1 MNNISVSSIESLN
14 AAIQN
19 HNPFSKAGIVKEQ
32 DIWGKGFP
40 DIPTLNAHASDA
52 IFQAVEKVQ
61 TSQSSQEKVTS
72 LVLTAQQG
80 VGKSHIL
87 SRTRHRLESNGGAL
101 FVYASVNNYT
111 DLNLIKYQ
119 FQQTLANSLSHTG
132 SQSVMQW
139 QEIAAA
145 MANEGFKGINSASQN
160 LSAQELIDRFDRVCA
175 SWITKNKNFMNTL
188 TKQVLKAK
196 SKADPYIVRAVLWTL
211 SESETPFAIKWL
223 SGEELDKSKAEE
235 LGLPSNSGK
244 TNQDREAESLNNVQ
258 QILNLVSYYSPVIIC
273 FDEIDVN
280 TSCRDDGL
288 TTPQVIAD
296 LVKRLYD
303 TLEHSDLGQGLV
315 IITVMMPYTWTDTV
329 NVMSGGIP
337 DRLSTY
343 TQRKPIDLKYLNG
356 DSLVDLVQLWLQDF
370 YQVRNLNPHHPIY
383 PFEESQLREYG
394 RGKPTVREA
403 LTWCA
408 ENFKV
413 FMPPVPELPEDPV
426 ERFEF
431 ALNKELEADIREDME
446 DNSTIAQAIYFGFE
460 TLKGQTINKV
470 TVDDITA
477 EIKPKAKNAGWI
489 GFKIIGKENGK
500 TIKIGVAVI
509 ESSQSELVA
518 ALKRLIDYQTFDLT
532 RGCLVRSQ
540 AKIENINKA
549 SKAYQ
554 LLEQLVAVEKGGEV
568 VYLIEE
574 QIKPL
579 LAVRAVCKKCR
590 DYNLTEDQIFDFISQ
605 KQLTFENLLLR
616 EILSDPSG
624 EMPAVDDED
633 ENLLLEDIFNPPSS
647 DDTDDGDLSDL
658 FS

>member
-1 MNNISVSSIESLN
+1 MNNIPVSPIETLN

-145 MANEGFKGINSASQN
+145 MANEGFKAINSASQN
-160 LSAQELIDRFDRVCA
+160 LSPQELIDRFDRVCA
-175 SWITKNKNFMNTL
+175 SWATKNKNFMNTL
-188 TKQVLKAK
+188 TKQVLKTK

-235 LGLPSNSGK
+235 LGLPANSGK

-337 DRLSTY
+337 DRVSTY

-356 DSLVDLVQLWLQDF
+356 DSLVDLVGLWLQDF
-370 YQVRNLNPHHPIY
+370 YQVRNLNPPHPVY
-383 PFEESQLREYG
+383 PFEETQLREHG

-403 LTWCA
+403 LNWCA
-408 ENFKV
+408 ENFQV
-413 FMPPVPELPEDPV
+413 FMPPMPELPEDPI

-431 ALNKELEADIREDME
+431 ALTKELEADIREEME

-460 TLKGQTINKV
+460 TLKGQTIDKV

-489 GFKIIGKENGK
+489 GFKIIGTENGK
-500 TIKIGVAVI
+500 AIKIGVAI
-509 ESSQSELVA
+509 IQTSQSELVA

-540 AKIENINKA
+540 SKIENIKKT
-549 SKAYQ
+549 SKAYK
-554 LLEQLVAVEKGGEV
+554 LLEELVSVEKGGEI
-568 VYLIEE
+568 VYLVEE

-579 LAVRAVCKKCR
+579 MALRAVCKKCR
-590 DYNLTEDQIFDFISQ
+590 DYNLTEDQVFEFISQ
-605 KQLTFENLLLR
+605 KHLTFENPLLR

-624 EMPAVDDED
+624 EMPVVDDED
-633 ENLLLEDIFNPPSS
+633 ESLLLEDIFNPPSS

>member
-1 MNNISVSSIESLN
+1 MNNISNSPIEALN

-145 MANEGFKGINSASQN
+145 MANEGFKAINSASQN

-175 SWITKNKNFMNTL
+175 SWATKNKNFMNTL

-196 SKADPYIVRAVLWTL
+196 SKVDPYIVRAILWTL
-211 SESETPFAIKWL
+211 SESETPFALKWL
-223 SGEELDKSKAEE
+223 SGEELDQSKAEE

-244 TNQDREAESLNNVQ
+244 TNQDREAESLNNLQ

-303 TLEHSDLGQGLV
+303 TLEHSELGQGLV

-356 DSLVDLVQLWLQDF
+356 DSLVDLVKLWLQDF
-370 YQVRNLNPHHPIY
+370 YQIRNLNPPHPVY
-383 PFEESQLREYG
+383 PFEESQLREHG

-403 LTWCA
+403 LNWCA
-408 ENFKV
+408 ENFQV
-413 FMPPVPELPEDPV
+413 SMPPMPELPENPI

-431 ALNKELEADIREDME
+431 ALTKELEADIREEME

-460 TLKGQTINKV
+460 TLKGQTIDKV

-489 GFKIIGKENGK
+489 GFKIIGTENGK
-500 TIKIGVAVI
+500 AIKIGVAI
-509 ESSQSELVA
+509 IQTSQSELVA
-518 ALKRLIDYQTFDLT
+518 ALKRLIDYHTFDFT

-540 AKIENINKA
+540 SKIENIKKT
-549 SKAYQ
+549 SKAYK
-554 LLEQLVAVEKGGEV
+554 LLEELVSVEKGGEI
-568 VYLIEE
+568 VYLVEE

-579 LAVRAVCKKCR
+579 MAVRAVCKKCR
-590 DYNLTEDQIFDFISQ
+590 DYNLTEDQVFEFISQ
-605 KQLTFENLLLR
+605 KHLTFENPLLR

-624 EMPAVDDED
+624 EMPVVDDED
-633 ENLLLEDIFNPPSS
+633 ESLLLEDIFNPPSS

>member
-1 MNNISVSSIESLN
+1 MNNIPVSPIEALN

-40 DIPTLNAHASDA
+40 NLPTLNAHASDA
-52 IFQAVEKVQ
+52 IFQAVEKVK

-72 LVLTAQQG
+72 LVLTASMG

-87 SRTRHRLESNGGAL
+87 NRTRHRLESNGNAL

-119 FQQTLANSLSHTG
+119 FQQTLVNSLSRIS
-132 SQSVMQW
+132 SQGVMQC

-145 MANEGFKGINSASQN
+145 MANECFKAINPATPN
-160 LSAQELIDRFDRVCA
+160 LSPQKLLDQFDQVCA
-175 SWITKNKNFMNTL
+175 SWATKNKNYMKAL
-188 TKQVLKAK
+188 TKQFLKTR
-196 SKADPYIVRAVLWTL
+196 SNVDPYILRAVLWTL
-211 SESETPFAIKWL
+211 SETETPFAIKWL

-235 LGLPSNSGK
+235 LGLPTNSGK
-244 TNQDREAESLNNVQ
+244 TNQDREVESLNNVQ
-258 QILNLVSYYSPVIIC
+258 KILNLVSYYRPVIIC

-315 IITVMMPYTWTDTV
+315 IITVMAPDTWITV
-329 NVMSGGIP
+329 NLMPTSIL
-337 DRLSTY
+337 DRVSTY

-356 DSLVDLVQLWLQDF
+356 DYLVDLVKLWLQDF
-370 YQVRNLNPHHPIY
+370 YQVRNLNPPHPVY

-413 FMPPVPELPEDPV
+413 FMPPVPELPEAPV
-426 ERFEF
+426 ERFEL
-431 ALNKELEADIREDME
+431 ALTKELNADVREEMKD
-446 DNSTIAQAIYFGFE
+446 SFTIANAIYFGFA
-460 TLKGQTINKV
+460 TLIDE
-470 TVDDITA
+470 TVDNVKINNIMT
-477 EIKPKAKNAGWI
+477 EVKPKLQNAGSI
-489 GFKIIGKENGK
+489 NFKIIGVENGRK
-500 TIKIGVAVI
+500 IKIGVAVI
-509 ESSQSELVA
+509 QTSQSDLVA
-518 ALKRLIDYQTFDLT
+518 GLKRLTDYQKFDLT

-540 AKIENINKA
+540 SKIEKM
-549 SKAYQ
+549 SKNSPAYK
-554 LLEQLVAVEKGGEV
+554 LLEQLVSVEKGGEL
-568 VYLIEE
+568 VYLIED

-579 LAVRAVCKKCR
+579 FALRAVYEKCTE
-590 DYNLTEDQIFDFISQ
+590 YNLTEDEVFDFISQ
-605 KQLTFENLLLR
+605 KKLTCDNLLLR
-616 EILSDPSG
+616 EILSDPSDQ
-624 EMPAVDDED
+624 MPVVDEED
-633 ENLLLEDIFNPPSS
+633 EHQLLDDIFNPTNS
-647 DDTDDGDLSDL
+647 DDTDDGDLSDQ

>member
-87 SRTRHRLESNGGAL
+87 SRTRHRLETNGGAL

-132 SQSVMQW
+132 SQNVMQW

-160 LSAQELIDRFDRVCA
+160 LSAQELLDRFDRVCA
-175 SWITKNKNFMNTL
+175 SWATKNKNFMNTL

-337 DRLSTY
+337 DRVSTY

-356 DSLVDLVQLWLQDF
+356 DSLVDLVGLWLQDF
-370 YQVRNLNPHHPIY
+370 YQVRNLNPPHPVY
-383 PFEESQLREYG
+383 PFEETQLREHG

-403 LTWCA
+403 LNWCA
-408 ENFKV
+408 ENFQV
-413 FMPPVPELPEDPV
+413 FMPPMPELPEDPI

-431 ALNKELEADIREDME
+431 ALTKELEADIREEME
-446 DNSTIAQAIYFGFE
+446 DNSTIAKAIYFGFE
-460 TLKGQTINKV
+460 TLKGQTIDKV
-470 TVDDITA
+470 TVDDIT

-489 GFKIIGKENGK
+489 GFKIIGTENGK
-500 TIKIGVAVI
+500 AIKIGVAI
-509 ESSQSELVA
+509 IQTSQSELVA
-518 ALKRLIDYQTFDLT
+518 ALKRLIDYQTFDFT

-540 AKIENINKA
+540 SKIENIKKT
-549 SKAYQ
+549 SKAYK
-554 LLEQLVAVEKGGEV
+554 LLEELVSVEKGGEI
-568 VYLIEE
+568 VYLVEE

-579 LAVRAVCKKCR
+579 MAVRAVCKKCR
-590 DYNLTEDQIFDFISQ
+590 DYNLTEDQVFEFISQ
-605 KQLTFENLLLR
+605 KHLTFENPLLR

-624 EMPAVDDED
+624 EMPVVDEED
-633 ENLLLEDIFNPPSS
+633 ESLLLEDIFNPPSS

>member
-1 MNNISVSSIESLN
+1 MNNISVSPIEALN

-72 LVLTAQQG
+72 LVLTANQG

-87 SRTRHRLESNGGAL
+87 SRTRRRLESNGGAL

-145 MANEGFKGINSASQN
+145 MANEGFKAINPASQN
-160 LSAQELIDRFDRVCA
+160 LSPQELIDRFDRVCA
-175 SWITKNKNFMNTL
+175 SWATKNKNFMNTL
-188 TKQVLKAK
+188 TKQVLKTK

-211 SESETPFAIKWL
+211 SETETPFAIKWL
-223 SGEELDKSKAEE
+223 AGEELDKSKAEE
-235 LGLPSNSGK
+235 LGLPANSGK

-258 QILNLVSYYSPVIIC
+258 QNLNLVSYYSPVIIC

-303 TLEHSDLGQGLV
+303 TLEHSDIGQGLV

-356 DSLVDLVQLWLQDF
+356 DSVVDLVQLWLQDF
-370 YQVRNLNPHHPIY
+370 YEVRNLNPPHPVY

-394 RGKPTVREA
+394 RVKPTVREA

-408 ENFKV
+408 ENFQV
-413 FMPPVPELPEDPV
+413 FMPPMPELPEDPI

-431 ALNKELEADIREDME
+431 ALTKELEADIREEME
-446 DNSTIAQAIYFGFE
+446 DNSTIAKAIYFGFE
-460 TLKGQTINKV
+460 TLKGQTIDKV
-470 TVDDITA
+470 TVDDIT

-489 GFKIIGKENGK
+489 GFKIIGTENGK
-500 TIKIGVAVI
+500 AIKIGVAI
-509 ESSQSELVA
+509 IQTSQSELVA
-518 ALKRLIDYQTFDLT
+518 ALKRLIDYQTFDFT

-540 AKIENINKA
+540 SKIENIKKT
-549 SKAYQ
+549 SKAYK
-554 LLEQLVAVEKGGEV
+554 LLEELVSVEKGGEI
-568 VYLIEE
+568 VYLVEE

-579 LAVRAVCKKCR
+579 MAVRAVCKKCR
-590 DYNLTEDQIFDFISQ
+590 DYNLTEDQVFEFISQ
-605 KQLTFENLLLR
+605 KHLTFENLLLR

-647 DDTDDGDLSDL
+647 DDEGDEDLSDL

>member
-1 MNNISVSSIESLN
+1 MNNISVSPIEALN

-52 IFQAVEKVQ
+52 IFQAVGKVQ

-119 FQQTLANSLSHTG
+119 FQQTLANSLSQTG

-160 LSAQELIDRFDRVCA
+160 LSAQELLDRFDRVCA
-175 SWITKNKNFMNTL
+175 SWATKNKNFMNTL

-223 SGEELDKSKAEE
+223 SGGELDKSKAEE

-273 FDEIDVN
+273 FDEIEVKTN
-280 TSCRDDGL
+280 CRDDGL

-315 IITVMMPYTWTDTV
+315 IITVMLPDTWQQIVNLMP
-329 NVMSGGIP
+329 GGIP

-356 DSLVDLVQLWLQDF
+356 DSLVDLVKLWLQDF
-370 YQVRNLNPHHPIY
+370 YQVRNLNPPHPVY

-403 LTWCA
+403 LIWCA

-413 FMPPVPELPEDPV
+413 FMPPTPELPEDPA
-426 ERFEF
+426 ERFDLAF
-431 ALNKELEADIREDME
+431 TKELEEDIREDMK
-446 DNSTIAQAIYFGFE
+446 DSFIIADAICFGFL
-460 TLKGQTINKV
+460 TLIGE
-470 TVDDITA
+470 TVDNVKINNIMT
-477 EIKPKAKNAGWI
+477 EVKPKLQNANWI
-489 GFKIIGKENGK
+489 DFKIIGVENGK
-500 TIKIGVAVI
+500 KIKIGVAVI
-509 ESSQSELVA
+509 QTSQADLVA
-518 ALKRLIDYQTFDLT
+518 GLKRLIDYQKFDLT

-540 AKIENINKA
+540 SKIEKM
-549 SKAYQ
+549 SKNSPAYK
-554 LLEQLVAVEKGGEV
+554 LLEQLVSVEKGGEL
-568 VYLIEE
+568 VYLIED

-579 LAVRAVCKKCR
+579 FALRAVYEKCTE
-590 DYNLTEDQIFDFISQ
+590 YNLTKDEVFDFISQ
-605 KQLTFENLLLR
+605 KKLTFDNLLLR
-616 EILSDPSG
+616 EILSDPSNQ
-624 EMPAVDDED
+624 MPVVDEED
-633 ENLLLEDIFNPPSS
+633 ELQLLEALFNPTSS
-647 DDTDDGDLSDL
+647 DDTDDGDLSDQ

>member
-1 MNNISVSSIESLN
+1 MNNISVSPIEALN

-61 TSQSSQEKVTS
+61 TSQSSQEKVSS

-175 SWITKNKNFMNTL
+175 SWATKNKNFMNTL

-356 DSLVDLVQLWLQDF
+356 DSLVDLVGLWLQDF
-370 YQVRNLNPHHPIY
+370 YQIRNLNPPHPVY
-383 PFEESQLREYG
+383 PFEESQLREHG

-403 LTWCA
+403 LNWCA
-408 ENFKV
+408 ENFQV
-413 FMPPVPELPEDPV
+413 SMPPMPELPENPI

-431 ALNKELEADIREDME
+431 ALNKELEADIGEDIE
-446 DNSTIAQAIYFGFE
+446 NDSTIARAIYFGFE
-460 TLKGQTINKV
+460 TLKGQTVDNV
-470 TVDDITA
+470 TIDDITA
-477 EIKPKAKNAGWI
+477 EIKPKIPNANWI
-489 GFKIIGKENGK
+489 KFKIIGTENGRA
-500 TIKIGVAVI
+500 IKIGVAVI
-509 ESSQSELVA
+509 QSPQSELVA
-518 ALKRLIDYQTFDLT
+518 GLKRLTDYQKFDLT

-540 AKIENINKA
+540 SKIDKIKKN
-549 SKAYQ
+549 SKAYK
-554 LLEQLVAVEKGGEV
+554 LLEELVSVEKGGEV

-579 LAVRAVCKKCR
+579 LALRAVCQKCR

-624 EMPAVDDED
+624 EMPVVDDED
-633 ENLLLEDIFNPPSS
+633 ENLLLEDIFNPPTN
-647 DDTDDGDLSDL
+647 DDTDDGGLSDL

>member
-1 MNNISVSSIESLN
+1 MNNIPVSPIEALN

-40 DIPTLNAHASDA
+40 DLPTLNAHASDA
-52 IFQAVEKVQ
+52 IFQAVEKVK

-72 LVLTAQQG
+72 LVLTASMG

-87 SRTRHRLESNGGAL
+87 NRTRHRLESNGNAL

-111 DLNLIKYQ
+111 DLNFINYQ
-119 FQQTLANSLSHTG
+119 FQQTLVNSLSRLS
-132 SQSVMQW
+132 SQGVMQC

-145 MANEGFKGINSASQN
+145 MANECFKAINPATPN
-160 LSAQELIDRFDRVCA
+160 LSPQKLLDQFDQVCA
-175 SWITKNKNFMNTL
+175 SWATKNKNYMKAL
-188 TKQVLKAK
+188 TKQFLKTR
-196 SKADPYIVRAVLWTL
+196 SNVDPYILRAVLWTL
-211 SESETPFAIKWL
+211 SETETPFAIKWL

-235 LGLPSNSGK
+235 LGLPTNSGK
-244 TNQDREAESLNNVQ
+244 TNQDREVESLNNVQ
-258 QILNLVSYYSPVIIC
+258 KILNLVSYYRPIIIC

-303 TLEHSDLGQGLV
+303 TLEQSELSQGLV
-315 IITVMMPYTWTDTV
+315 IITVMAPDTWKTV
-329 NVMSGGIP
+329 NMMPGSIL
-337 DRLSTY
+337 DRVSTY

-356 DSLVDLVQLWLQDF
+356 DSLVDLVKLWLEGF
-370 YQVRNLNPHHPIY
+370 YNVRNLNPPDPVY
-383 PFEESQLREYG
+383 PFNESQLREYG

-413 FMPPVPELPEDPV
+413 FVPPKPELPEDPLA
-426 ERFEF
+426 RFEL
-431 ALNKELEADIREDME
+431 ALNKELEADIQEEIE
-446 DNSTIAQAIYFGFE
+446 DNSTIGKAIYFGFE
-460 TLKGQTINKV
+460 TLKGQTVDKV
-470 TVDDITA
+470 TIDDITA
-477 EIKPKAKNAGWI
+477 EIKPKTKNAGWI
-489 GFKIIGKENGK
+489 GFKIVGTENGR
-500 TIKIGVAVI
+500 TIKIGVATI
-509 ESSQSELVA
+509 QSSQSELVA

-540 AKIENINKA
+540 SKIEKI
-549 SKAYQ
+549 SKSSQAYK
-554 LLEQLVAVEKGGEV
+554 LLEKLVSVEKGGEV

-579 LAVRAVCKKCR
+579 IALSAVYEKCTE
-590 DYNLTEDQIFDFISQ
+590 YNLTKDEVFDFISQ
-605 KQLTFENLLLR
+605 KKLTFDNLLLR
-616 EILSDPSG
+616 EILSDPSNQ
-624 EMPAVDDED
+624 MPVVDDED
-633 ENLLLEDIFNPPSS
+633 EFQLLEDIFNPTSS
-647 DDTDDGDLSDL
+647 DDTDDGDLSDQ

>member
-1 MNNISVSSIESLN
+1 MNNIPVSPIETLN

-145 MANEGFKGINSASQN
+145 MANEGFKAINSASQN
-160 LSAQELIDRFDRVCA
+160 LSPQELIDRFDRVCA
-175 SWITKNKNFMNTL
+175 SWATKNRNFMNTL
-188 TKQVLKAK
+188 TKQVLKTK

-337 DRLSTY
+337 DRVSTY

-356 DSLVDLVQLWLQDF
+356 DSLVDLVGLWLQDF
-370 YQVRNLNPHHPIY
+370 YQVRNLNPPHPVY
-383 PFEESQLREYG
+383 PFEETQLREHG

-403 LTWCA
+403 LNWCA
-408 ENFKV
+408 ENFQV
-413 FMPPVPELPEDPV
+413 FMPPMPELPEDPI

-431 ALNKELEADIREDME
+431 ALTKELEADIREEIE

-460 TLKGQTINKV
+460 TLKGQTIDKV

-489 GFKIIGKENGK
+489 GFKIIGTENGK
-500 TIKIGVAVI
+500 AIKIGVAI
-509 ESSQSELVA
+509 IQTSQSELVA

-540 AKIENINKA
+540 SKIENIKKT
-549 SKAYQ
+549 SKAYK
-554 LLEQLVAVEKGGEV
+554 LLEELVSVEKGGEI
-568 VYLIEE
+568 VYLVEE

-579 LAVRAVCKKCR
+579 MAVRAVCKKCR
-590 DYNLTEDQIFDFISQ
+590 DYNLTEDQVFEFISQ
-605 KQLTFENLLLR
+605 KHLTFENPLLR

-624 EMPAVDDED
+624 EMPVVDDED
-633 ENLLLEDIFNPPSS
+633 ESLLLEDIFNPPSS
-647 DDTDDGDLSDL
+647 DDTDDLDISDL

>member
-1 MNNISVSSIESLN
+1 MNNIEVSPIEAVN

-87 SRTRHRLESNGGAL
+87 SRIRRRLESNGGAL

-145 MANEGFKGINSASQN
+145 MANEGFKAINSASQN
-160 LSAQELIDRFDRVCA
+160 LSPQELIDRFDRVCA
-175 SWITKNKNFMNTL
+175 SWATKNKNFMNTL
-188 TKQVLKAK
+188 TKQVLKTK
-196 SKADPYIVRAVLWTL
+196 LKADPYIVRAVLWTL
-211 SESETPFAIKWL
+211 SEAETPFAIKWL

-235 LGLPSNSGK
+235 LGLPANSGK

-303 TLEHSDLGQGLV
+303 TLEHSELGQGLV
-315 IITVMMPYTWTDTV
+315 IITVMMPYTWTETV
-329 NVMSGGIP
+329 HVMSGGIP
-337 DRLSTY
+337 DRVSTY

-370 YQVRNLNPHHPIY
+370 YHLRNLNPPHPVY

-394 RGKPTVREA
+394 RGKPTVTGSFDVVCRE
-403 LTWCA
+403 
-408 ENFKV
+408 F
-413 FMPPVPELPEDPV
+413 
-426 ERFEF
+426 
-431 ALNKELEADIREDME
+431 
-446 DNSTIAQAIYFGFE
+446 
-460 TLKGQTINKV
+460 
-470 TVDDITA
+470 
-477 EIKPKAKNAGWI
+477 
-489 GFKIIGKENGK
+489 
-500 TIKIGVAVI
+500 
-509 ESSQSELVA
+509 
-518 ALKRLIDYQTFDLT
+518 
-532 RGCLVRSQ
+532 
-540 AKIENINKA
+540 
-549 SKAYQ
+549 
-554 LLEQLVAVEKGGEV
+554 
-568 VYLIEE
+568 
-574 QIKPL
+574 
-579 LAVRAVCKKCR
+579 
-590 DYNLTEDQIFDFISQ
+590 
-605 KQLTFENLLLR
+605 
-616 EILSDPSG
+616 
-624 EMPAVDDED
+624 
-633 ENLLLEDIFNPPSS
+633 
-647 DDTDDGDLSDL
+647 
-658 FS
+658 

>member
-1 MNNISVSSIESLN
+1 MNNISVSPIEALN

-61 TSQSSQEKVTS
+61 TTQSSQEKVTS

-87 SRTRHRLESNGGAL
+87 SRTRHRLETNGGAL

-132 SQSVMQW
+132 SQRVMQW

-145 MANEGFKGINSASQN
+145 MANEGFKAINSATPN
-160 LSAQELIDRFDRVCA
+160 LSPQELIKRFDRVCA
-175 SWITKNKNFMNTL
+175 SWATKNKNFMNTL
-188 TKQVLKAK
+188 TKQVLKTK

-211 SESETPFAIKWL
+211 SEVETPFAIKWL
-223 SGEELDKSKAEE
+223 SGEELDTSKAEE
-235 LGLPSNSGK
+235 LGLPANSGK

-303 TLEHSDLGQGLV
+303 TLEHSALGQGLV

-343 TQRKPIDLKYLNG
+343 TQRKPIDLKYLNS

-370 YQVRNLNPHHPIY
+370 YNIRNLNPPHPVY
-383 PFEESQLREYG
+383 PFEETQLREYG

-426 ERFEF
+426 ERFEL
-431 ALNKELEADIREDME
+431 ALNQELGADIQEDIE

-460 TLKGQTINKV
+460 TLKGQTIDKV
-470 TVDDITA
+470 TVDDISTD
-477 EIKPKAKNAGWI
+477 IKPKAKNAGWI
-489 GFKIIGKENGK
+489 GYKIIGTENGK
-500 TIKIGVAVI
+500 AIKIGVAI
-509 ESSQSELVA
+509 IQSAQSELVA

-540 AKIENINKA
+540 SKIENIKKT
-549 SKAYQ
+549 SKAYK
-554 LLEQLVAVEKGGEV
+554 LLEELVSVEKGGEV

-579 LAVRAVCKKCR
+579 LALRTVCKKCR
-590 DYNLTEDQIFDFISQ
+590 DYNLTEDQVFDFISQ

>member
-1 MNNISVSSIESLN
+1 MNNISVSPIEALN

-52 IFQAVEKVQ
+52 IFQAVGKVQ

-119 FQQTLANSLSHTG
+119 FQQTLANSLSQTG

-160 LSAQELIDRFDRVCA
+160 LSAQELLDRFDRVCA
-175 SWITKNKNFMNTL
+175 SWATKNKNFMNTL

-223 SGEELDKSKAEE
+223 SGGELDKSKAEE

-273 FDEIDVN
+273 FDEIEVKTN
-280 TSCRDDGL
+280 CRDDGL

-315 IITVMMPYTWTDTV
+315 IITVMLPDTWQQIVNLMP
-329 NVMSGGIP
+329 GGIP

-356 DSLVDLVQLWLQDF
+356 DSLVDLVGLWLQDF
-370 YQVRNLNPHHPIY
+370 YQVRNLNPSHPLY

-403 LTWCA
+403 LKWCA
-408 ENFKV
+408 ENFQV
-413 FMPPVPELPEDPV
+413 FMPPEPKLPEDPV

-431 ALNKELEADIREDME
+431 ALTKELEADIKEDME
-446 DNSTIAQAIYFGFE
+446 NDSTIAKAIYFGFE
-460 TLKGQTINKV
+460 TLKGQTVDKV
-470 TVDDITA
+470 TIDEITA
-477 EIKPKAKNAGWI
+477 EIQPKIPNANWI
-489 GFKIIGKENGK
+489 KFKIIGTENSRA
-500 TIKIGVAVI
+500 IKIGVAVI
-509 ESSQSELVA
+509 QSSQSELVA
-518 ALKRLIDYQTFDLT
+518 GLKRLTDYEKFDLT

-540 AKIENINKA
+540 SKIETIKKN
-549 SKAYQ
+549 SKAYK
-554 LLEQLVAVEKGGEV
+554 LLEELVSVEKGGEV

-579 LAVRAVCKKCR
+579 LALRAVCKKCR

-633 ENLLLEDIFNPPSS
+633 ESLLLEDIFNPPTN

>member
-1 MNNISVSSIESLN
+1 
-14 AAIQN
+14 
-19 HNPFSKAGIVKEQ
+19 Q

-61 TSQSSQEKVTS
+61 TTQSSQEKVTS

-87 SRTRHRLESNGGAL
+87 SRTRHRLETNGGAL

-132 SQSVMQW
+132 SQGVMQW
-139 QEIAAA
+139 QEIASA
-145 MANEGFKGINSASQN
+145 MANEGFKAINSATPN
-160 LSAQELIDRFDRVCA
+160 LSPQELLDRFDRVCA
-175 SWITKNKNFMNTL
+175 SWATKNKNLMNTL
-188 TKQVLKAK
+188 TKQVLKTK

-211 SESETPFAIKWL
+211 SEAETPFAIKWL

-235 LGLPSNSGK
+235 LGLPANSGK
-244 TNQDREAESLNNVQ
+244 TNQDREAESLNNIQ

-303 TLEHSDLGQGLV
+303 TLEHSELGQGLV
-315 IITVMMPYTWTDTV
+315 VITVMMPYTWTDTV

-370 YQVRNLNPHHPIY
+370 YQIRNLNPHHPVY

-408 ENFKV
+408 ENFQV
-413 FMPPVPELPEDPV
+413 FIPPVPELPEDPV
-426 ERFEF
+426 ERFEL
-431 ALNKELEADIREDME
+431 ALTKELEADIREYME
-446 DNSTIAQAIYFGFE
+446 DNSTIAKAIYFGFE
-460 TLKGQTINKV
+460 TLKGQTIDKV
-470 TVDDITA
+470 TVDEITA
-477 EIKPKAKNAGWI
+477 EIKPKAKNAEWI
-489 GFKIIGKENGK
+489 KFKIIGTENGRA
-500 TIKIGVAVI
+500 IKIGVAI
-509 ESSQSELVA
+509 LQSSQSELVA
-518 ALKRLIDYQTFDLT
+518 GLKRLIDYQTFDLT

-540 AKIENINKA
+540 SKIETIKKN
-549 SKAYQ
+549 SKAYK
-554 LLEQLVAVEKGGEV
+554 LLEELVSFEKGGEV
-568 VYLIEE
+568 VYLIED

-590 DYNLTEDQIFDFISQ
+590 DYNLTEDQVWDFISQ

>member
-1 MNNISVSSIESLN
+1 MNNIPVSPIEALN

-145 MANEGFKGINSASQN
+145 MANEGFKAINSASQN
-160 LSAQELIDRFDRVCA
+160 LSPQELIDRFDRVCA
-175 SWITKNKNFMNTL
+175 SWATKNKNFMNTL
-188 TKQVLKAK
+188 TKQVLKTK

-211 SESETPFAIKWL
+211 SETETPFAIKWL

-235 LGLPSNSGK
+235 LGLPTNSGK

-303 TLEHSDLGQGLV
+303 TLEHSELGQGLV
-315 IITVMMPYTWTDTV
+315 IITVMMPDTWT
-329 NVMSGGIP
+329 
-337 DRLSTY
+337 
-343 TQRKPIDLKYLNG
+343 
-356 DSLVDLVQLWLQDF
+356 
-370 YQVRNLNPHHPIY
+370 
-383 PFEESQLREYG
+383 
-394 RGKPTVREA
+394 
-403 LTWCA
+403 
-408 ENFKV
+408 
-413 FMPPVPELPEDPV
+413 
-426 ERFEF
+426 
-431 ALNKELEADIREDME
+431 
-446 DNSTIAQAIYFGFE
+446 NS
-460 TLKGQTINKV
+460 
-470 TVDDITA
+470 
-477 EIKPKAKNAGWI
+477 
-489 GFKIIGKENGK
+489 
-500 TIKIGVAVI
+500 
-509 ESSQSELVA
+509 
-518 ALKRLIDYQTFDLT
+518 
-532 RGCLVRSQ
+532 
-540 AKIENINKA
+540 
-549 SKAYQ
+549 
-554 LLEQLVAVEKGGEV
+554 
-568 VYLIEE
+568 
-574 QIKPL
+574 
-579 LAVRAVCKKCR
+579 
-590 DYNLTEDQIFDFISQ
+590 
-605 KQLTFENLLLR
+605 
-616 EILSDPSG
+616 
-624 EMPAVDDED
+624 
-633 ENLLLEDIFNPPSS
+633 
-647 DDTDDGDLSDL
+647 
-658 FS
+658 

>member
-1 MNNISVSSIESLN
+1 MNNIEVSPIEALN

-72 LVLTAQQG
+72 LVLTAAQG

-145 MANEGFKGINSASQN
+145 MANEGFKAINSAAPN
-160 LSAQELIDRFDRVCA
+160 LSPQELLDRFDRVCA
-175 SWITKNKNFMNTL
+175 SWATKNRNFMNTL
-188 TKQVLKAK
+188 TKQVLKTK
-196 SKADPYIVRAVLWTL
+196 LKADPYIVRAVLWTL
-211 SESETPFAIKWL
+211 SEAETPFAIKWL

-235 LGLPSNSGK
+235 LGLPANSGK

-280 TSCRDDGL
+280 TSCRDDGF

-303 TLEHSDLGQGLV
+303 TLEHSELGQGLV
-315 IITVMMPYTWTDTV
+315 IITVMMPDTWQQTV
-329 NVMSGGIP
+329 NLMPGGIP
-337 DRLSTY
+337 DRVSTY

-356 DSLVDLVQLWLQDF
+356 DSLVDLIKLWLQDF
-370 YQVRNLNPHHPIY
+370 YRIRNLNPPHPVY

-413 FMPPVPELPEDPV
+413 FMPPMPELPEDPA
-426 ERFEF
+426 ERFELAF
-431 ALNKELEADIREDME
+431 TKELEEDIRDDME
-446 DNSTIAQAIYFGFE
+446 DNSTLAKAIFFGFE
-460 TLKGQTINKV
+460 TLKGQTIDKV
-470 TVDDITA
+470 TVDDLTA
-477 EIKPKAKNAGWI
+477 DIKPKAKNADWI
-489 GFKIIGKENGK
+489 KFKIIGTENGRA
-500 TIKIGVAVI
+500 IKIGVAI
-509 ESSQSELVA
+509 IQSSQSELVA
-518 ALKRLIDYQTFDLT
+518 GLKRLIDDQTFDLT

-540 AKIENINKA
+540 AKIENIKKN

-554 LLEQLVAVEKGGEV
+554 LLEQLVSVEKGGEV

-579 LAVRAVCKKCR
+579 LALCAVCKKCR
-590 DYNLTEDQIFDFISQ
+590 DYNLTEDQVFDFISQ
-605 KQLTFENLLLR
+605 EQLTFDNLLLR

-633 ENLLLEDIFNPPSS
+633 ESLLLEDIFNPPSS
-647 DDTDDGDLSDL
+647 DDTDDTDLLDL
-658 FS
+658 YS

>member
-1 MNNISVSSIESLN
+1 MNNIPVSPIETLN

-145 MANEGFKGINSASQN
+145 MANEGFKAINSASQN
-160 LSAQELIDRFDRVCA
+160 LSPQELIDRFDRVCA
-175 SWITKNKNFMNTL
+175 SWATKNKNFMNTL
-188 TKQVLKAK
+188 TKQVLKTK

-235 LGLPSNSGK
+235 LGLPANSGK

-337 DRLSTY
+337 DRVSTY

-356 DSLVDLVQLWLQDF
+356 DSLVDLVGLWLQDF
-370 YQVRNLNPHHPIY
+370 YQVRNLNPPHPVY
-383 PFEESQLREYG
+383 PFEETQLREHG

-403 LTWCA
+403 LNWCA
-408 ENFKV
+408 ENFQV
-413 FMPPVPELPEDPV
+413 FMPPMPELPEDPI

-431 ALNKELEADIREDME
+431 ALTKELEADIREEME

-460 TLKGQTINKV
+460 TLKGQTIDKV

-489 GFKIIGKENGK
+489 GFKIIGTENGK
-500 TIKIGVAVI
+500 AIKIGVAI
-509 ESSQSELVA
+509 IQTSQSELVA

-540 AKIENINKA
+540 SKIENIKKT
-549 SKAYQ
+549 SKAYK
-554 LLEQLVAVEKGGEV
+554 LLEELVSVEKGGEI
-568 VYLIEE
+568 VYLVEE

-579 LAVRAVCKKCR
+579 MALRAVCKKCR
-590 DYNLTEDQIFDFISQ
+590 DYNLTEDQVFEFISQ
-605 KQLTFENLLLR
+605 KHLTFENPLLR
-616 EILSDPSG
+616 EILSEPSG
-624 EMPAVDDED
+624 EMPVVDDED
-633 ENLLLEDIFNPPSS
+633 ESLLLEDIFNPPSS

>member
-1 MNNISVSSIESLN
+1 MNNIPVSPIEALN

-40 DIPTLNAHASDA
+40 DLPTLNAHASDA
-52 IFQAVEKVQ
+52 IFQAVEKVK

-72 LVLTAQQG
+72 LVLTASMG

-87 SRTRHRLESNGGAL
+87 NRTRHRLESNGNAL

-119 FQQTLANSLSHTG
+119 FQQTLVNSLSRISNEG
-132 SQSVMQW
+132 VMQC

-145 MANEGFKGINSASQN
+145 MVNECFKAMNAATPN
-160 LSAQELIDRFDRVCA
+160 LSTQKLLDQFDQVCA
-175 SWITKNKNFMNTL
+175 SWATKNKNYMKAL
-188 TKQVLKAK
+188 TKQFLRRRSNV
-196 SKADPYIVRAVLWTL
+196 DPYIVRAVLWTL
-211 SESETPFAIKWL
+211 SETETPFAIKWL

-235 LGLPSNSGK
+235 LGLPTNSGK
-244 TNQDREAESLNNVQ
+244 TNQDREVESLNNVQ
-258 QILNLVSYYSPVIIC
+258 KILNLVSYYRPIIIC

-303 TLEHSDLGQGLV
+303 TLEQSELSQGLV

-370 YQVRNLNPHHPIY
+370 YQIRNLNPHHPVY

-408 ENFKV
+408 ENFQV
-413 FMPPVPELPEDPV
+413 FIPPVPELPEDPV
-426 ERFEF
+426 ERFEL
-431 ALNKELEADIREDME
+431 ALTKELEADIREYME
-446 DNSTIAQAIYFGFE
+446 DNSTIAKAIYFGFE
-460 TLKGQTINKV
+460 TLKGQTIDKV
-470 TVDDITA
+470 TVDEITA
-477 EIKPKAKNAGWI
+477 EIKPKAKNAEWI
-489 GFKIIGKENGK
+489 KFKIIGTENGRA
-500 TIKIGVAVI
+500 IKIGVAI
-509 ESSQSELVA
+509 LQSSQSELVA
-518 ALKRLIDYQTFDLT
+518 GLKRLIDYQTFDLT

-540 AKIENINKA
+540 SKIETIKKN
-549 SKAYQ
+549 SKAYK
-554 LLEQLVAVEKGGEV
+554 LLEELVSFEKGGEV
-568 VYLIEE
+568 VYLIED

-590 DYNLTEDQIFDFISQ
+590 DYNLTEDQVWDFISQ

>member
-1 MNNISVSSIESLN
+1 MNNIEVSPIEALN

-61 TSQSSQEKVTS
+61 TSQSTQEKVTS

-87 SRTRHRLESNGGAL
+87 SRIRRRLESNGGAL

-145 MANEGFKGINSASQN
+145 MANEGFKAINSASQN
-160 LSAQELIDRFDRVCA
+160 LSPQELIDRFDRVCA
-175 SWITKNKNFMNTL
+175 SWATKNKNFMNTL
-188 TKQVLKAK
+188 TKQVLKTK

-211 SESETPFAIKWL
+211 SETETPFAIKWL

-235 LGLPSNSGK
+235 LGLPANSGK

-280 TSCRDDGL
+280 TNCRDDGL

-303 TLEHSDLGQGLV
+303 TLEHSELGQGVV

-337 DRLSTY
+337 DRVSTY

-356 DSLVDLVQLWLQDF
+356 DALVDLIKLWLQDF
-370 YQVRNLNPHHPIY
+370 YRIRNLNPPHLLY

-403 LTWCA
+403 LNWCG

-413 FMPPVPELPEDPV
+413 FMPPMPELPEDPA
-426 ERFEF
+426 ERFELAF
-431 ALNKELEADIREDME
+431 TKELEGDIRDNLE
-446 DNSTIAQAIYFGFE
+446 DNSTLAKAIFFGFE
-460 TLKGQTINKV
+460 TLKGQTIDKV
-470 TVDDITA
+470 TVDDLTA
-477 EIKPKAKNAGWI
+477 DIKPKAKNADWI
-489 GFKIIGKENGK
+489 NFKIIGTENGRA
-500 TIKIGVAVI
+500 INIGVAI
-509 ESSQSELVA
+509 IQSSQSELVA
-518 ALKRLIDYQTFDLT
+518 GLKRLIDYQTFDLT

-540 AKIENINKA
+540 AKIDNIKKN

-554 LLEQLVAVEKGGEV
+554 LLEQLVSVEKGGEV

-579 LAVRAVCKKCR
+579 LALCAVCKKCR
-590 DYNLTEDQIFDFISQ
+590 DYNLTEDQVFDFISQ

-624 EMPAVDDED
+624 EMPTVDDED
-633 ENLLLEDIFNPPSS
+633 ESLLLEDIFNPPSS
-647 DDTDDGDLSDL
+647 DDTDDTDLLDL
-658 FS
+658 YS

>member
-1 MNNISVSSIESLN
+1 MNNISVSPIEALN

-61 TSQSSQEKVTS
+61 TTQSSQEKVTS
-72 LVLTAQQG
+72 MVLTAQQG

-139 QEIAAA
+139 QEIATA
-145 MANEGFKGINSASQN
+145 MANEGFKAINSATPN
-160 LSAQELIDRFDRVCA
+160 LSPQELLDRFDRVCA
-175 SWITKNKNFMNTL
+175 SWATKNKNLMNTL
-188 TKQVLKAK
+188 TKQVLKTK

-211 SESETPFAIKWL
+211 SEAETPFAIKWL

-235 LGLPSNSGK
+235 LGLPANSGK
-244 TNQDREAESLNNVQ
+244 TNQDREAESLNNIQ

-303 TLEHSDLGQGLV
+303 TLEHSELGQGLV
-315 IITVMMPYTWTDTV
+315 VITVMMPYTWTDTV

-408 ENFKV
+408 EKFQV
-413 FMPPVPELPEDPV
+413 IMPPMLELPEDPV

-431 ALNKELEADIREDME
+431 ALTKELEADIREDME
-446 DNSTIAQAIYFGFE
+446 DDSTIAKAIYFGFE
-460 TLKGQTINKV
+460 TLKGQTVDKV
-470 TVDDITA
+470 TIDEITT
-477 EIKPKAKNAGWI
+477 EIKPKTPNANWI
-489 GFKIIGKENGK
+489 KFKIIGTENGRA
-500 TIKIGVAVI
+500 IKIGVAVLQ
-509 ESSQSELVA
+509 SSQSELVA
-518 ALKRLIDYQTFDLT
+518 GLKRLTDYQKFDLT

-540 AKIENINKA
+540 SKIETIKKN
-549 SKAYQ
+549 SKAYK
-554 LLEQLVAVEKGGEV
+554 LLEELVSVEKGGEV

>member
-1 MNNISVSSIESLN
+1 
-14 AAIQN
+14 
-19 HNPFSKAGIVKEQ
+19 
-32 DIWGKGFP
+32 
-40 DIPTLNAHASDA
+40 
-52 IFQAVEKVQ
+52 
-61 TSQSSQEKVTS
+61 
-72 LVLTAQQG
+72 
-80 VGKSHIL
+80 
-87 SRTRHRLESNGGAL
+87 
-101 FVYASVNNYT
+101 
-111 DLNLIKYQ
+111 
-119 FQQTLANSLSHTG
+119 
-132 SQSVMQW
+132 MQW

-145 MANEGFKGINSASQN
+145 MANEGFKAINSASQN
-160 LSAQELIDRFDRVCA
+160 LSPQELIDRFDRVCA
-175 SWITKNKNFMNTL
+175 SWATKNRNFMNTL
-188 TKQVLKAK
+188 TKQVLKTK

-337 DRLSTY
+337 DRVSTY

-356 DSLVDLVQLWLQDF
+356 DSLVDLVGLWLQDF
-370 YQVRNLNPHHPIY
+370 YQVRNLNPPHPVY
-383 PFEESQLREYG
+383 PFEETQLREHG

-403 LTWCA
+403 LNWCA
-408 ENFKV
+408 ENFQV
-413 FMPPVPELPEDPV
+413 FMPPMPELPEDPI

-431 ALNKELEADIREDME
+431 ALTKELEADIREEME

-460 TLKGQTINKV
+460 TLKGQTIDKV

-489 GFKIIGKENGK
+489 GFKIIGTENGK
-500 TIKIGVAVI
+500 AIKIGVAI
-509 ESSQSELVA
+509 IQTSQSELVA

-540 AKIENINKA
+540 SKIENIKKT
-549 SKAYQ
+549 SKAYK
-554 LLEQLVAVEKGGEV
+554 LLEELVSVEKGGEI
-568 VYLIEE
+568 VYLVEE

-579 LAVRAVCKKCR
+579 MAVRAVCKKCR
-590 DYNLTEDQIFDFISQ
+590 DYNLTEDQVFEFISQ
-605 KQLTFENLLLR
+605 KHLTFENPLLR

-624 EMPAVDDED
+624 EMPVVDDED
-633 ENLLLEDIFNPPSS
+633 ESLLLEDIFNPPSS
-647 DDTDDGDLSDL
+647 DDTDDLDISDL

>member
-1 MNNISVSSIESLN
+1 MNDIAVSPIEAIN

-145 MANEGFKGINSASQN
+145 MANEGFKAINATAPN
-160 LSAQELIDRFDRVCA
+160 LSPQELLDRFDRVCA
-175 SWITKNKNFMNTL
+175 SWANKNKNLMNTL
-188 TKQVLKAK
+188 TKQVLKTK
-196 SKADPYIVRAVLWTL
+196 SKTDPYIVRAVLWTL
-211 SESETPFAIKWL
+211 SEVETPFAIKWL
-223 SGEELDKSKAEE
+223 SGEELDKSKSDE
-235 LGLPSNSGK
+235 LGLPANSGK
-244 TNQDREAESLNNVQ
+244 TNQDREAEALNNVQ

-280 TSCRDDGL
+280 TNCRDDGL

-303 TLEHSDLGQGLV
+303 TLEHSALGQGLV

-329 NVMSGGIP
+329 KVMSGGIP
-337 DRLSTY
+337 DRVSTH
-343 TQRKPIDLKYLNG
+343 TQRKPIDLKHLNS
-356 DSLVDLVQLWLQDF
+356 DSLVDLVKLWLEGF
-370 YQVRNLNPHHPIY
+370 YAARNLNPPDPVY
-383 PFEESQLREYG
+383 PFNESQLREYG
-394 RGKPTVREA
+394 TRKPTVREA

-413 FMPPVPELPEDPV
+413 FVPPAPELPEDPLD
-426 ERFEF
+426 RFEL
-431 ALNKELEADIREDME
+431 ALNKELEADIQEDIE
-446 DNSTIAQAIYFGFE
+446 DNSTIGKAIYFGFE
-460 TLKGQTINKV
+460 TLKGQTVDKV
-470 TVDDITA
+470 TIDDITA

-489 GFKIIGKENGK
+489 GFKIIGTENGR
-500 TIKIGVAVI
+500 TIKIGVTTI
-509 ESSQSELVA
+509 QSSQSELVA

-532 RGCLVRSQ
+532 RGCLVRSRS
-540 AKIENINKA
+540 KIENIKKT
-549 SKAYQ
+549 SKAYK
-554 LLEQLVAVEKGGEV
+554 LLEELVSVEKGGEV

-579 LAVRAVCKKCR
+579 MALRAVCKKCR
-590 DYNLTEDQIFDFISQ
+590 DYNLTEDQVFDFISQ
-605 KQLTFENLLLR
+605 KQLAFDNLLLR

-624 EMPAVDDED
+624 EMPAVDDKD
-633 ENLLLEDIFNPPSS
+633 DDQLLEDFLNPPSGE
-647 DDTDDGDLSDL
+647 DTDDNDLNDL
-658 FS
+658 FN

>member
-1 MNNISVSSIESLN
+1 MNNISVSPIEAIN

-61 TSQSSQEKVTS
+61 TSQSSQEKVAS

-160 LSAQELIDRFDRVCA
+160 LSAQELLERFDRVCA
-175 SWITKNKNFMNTL
+175 SWATKNKNFMNTL

-356 DSLVDLVQLWLQDF
+356 DSLVDLVGLWLQDF
-370 YQVRNLNPHHPIY
+370 YQVRNLNPPHPVY
-383 PFEESQLREYG
+383 PFEETQLREYG

-403 LTWCA
+403 LNWCA
-408 ENFKV
+408 ENFQV
-413 FMPPVPELPEDPV
+413 FMPPMPELPEYPI

-431 ALNKELEADIREDME
+431 ALNKELEAAIQEDIE
-446 DNSTIAQAIYFGFE
+446 DNSTIAKAIYFGFE
-460 TLKGQTINKV
+460 TLKGQTVDKV
-470 TVDDITA
+470 TIDDIAT

-489 GFKIIGKENGK
+489 GFKIIGTENGK
-500 TIKIGVAVI
+500 DIKIGVAI
-509 ESSQSELVA
+509 IQSSQSELVA

-540 AKIENINKA
+540 SKIENIKKT
-549 SKAYQ
+549 SKAYK
-554 LLEQLVAVEKGGEV
+554 LLEELVSVEKGGEI

-579 LAVRAVCKKCR
+579 LALRAVCEKCR
-590 DYNLTEDQIFDFISQ
+590 DYNLTEDQVFEFISQ
-605 KQLTFENLLLR
+605 KQLTFDNLLLQ

-633 ENLLLEDIFNPPSS
+633 ESLLLEDIFNPPTN
-647 DDTDDGDLSDL
+647 DDTDDPDLNDL

>member
-1 MNNISVSSIESLN
+1 MNNIPVSPIETLN

-145 MANEGFKGINSASQN
+145 MANEGFKAINSASQN
-160 LSAQELIDRFDRVCA
+160 LSPQELIDRFDRVCA
-175 SWITKNKNFMNTL
+175 SWATKNRNFMNTL
-188 TKQVLKAK
+188 TKQVLKTK

-337 DRLSTY
+337 DRVSTY

-356 DSLVDLVQLWLQDF
+356 DSLVDLVGLWLQDF
-370 YQVRNLNPHHPIY
+370 YQVRNLNPPHPVY
-383 PFEESQLREYG
+383 PFEETQLREHG

-403 LTWCA
+403 LNWCA
-408 ENFKV
+408 ENFQV
-413 FMPPVPELPEDPV
+413 FMPPMPELPEDPI

-431 ALNKELEADIREDME
+431 ALTKELEADIREEME

-460 TLKGQTINKV
+460 TLKGQTIDKV

-489 GFKIIGKENGK
+489 GFKIIGTENGK
-500 TIKIGVAVI
+500 AIKIGVAI
-509 ESSQSELVA
+509 IQTSQSELVA

-540 AKIENINKA
+540 SKIENIKKT
-549 SKAYQ
+549 SKAYK
-554 LLEQLVAVEKGGEV
+554 LLEELVSVEKGGEI
-568 VYLIEE
+568 VYLVEE

-579 LAVRAVCKKCR
+579 MAVRAVCKKCR
-590 DYNLTEDQIFDFISQ
+590 DYNLTEDQVFEFISQ
-605 KQLTFENLLLR
+605 KHLTFENPLLR

-624 EMPAVDDED
+624 EMPVVDDED
-633 ENLLLEDIFNPPSS
+633 ESLLLEDIFNPPSS
-647 DDTDDGDLSDL
+647 DDTDDLDISDL

>member
-196 SKADPYIVRAVLWTL
+196 LKADPYIVRAVLWTL

-460 TLKGQTINKV
+460 TLKGQTIDKV

>member
-1 MNNISVSSIESLN
+1 MNNIPVSPIEALN

-40 DIPTLNAHASDA
+40 DLPTLNAHASDA
-52 IFQAVEKVQ
+52 ILQAVEKVK

-72 LVLTAQQG
+72 LVLTASMG

-87 SRTRHRLESNGGAL
+87 NRTRHRLESNGNSL

-119 FQQTLANSLSHTG
+119 FQQTLVNSLSRISNEG
-132 SQSVMQW
+132 VMQC

-145 MANEGFKGINSASQN
+145 MVNESFKAMNAATPN
-160 LSAQELIDRFDRVCA
+160 LSTQKLLDQFDQVCA
-175 SWITKNKNFMNTL
+175 SWATKNKNYMKAL
-188 TKQVLKAK
+188 TKQFLKRR
-196 SKADPYIVRAVLWTL
+196 SNVDPYIVRAVLWTL
-211 SESETPFAIKWL
+211 SETETPFAIKWL

-235 LGLPSNSGK
+235 LGLPTNSGK
-244 TNQDREAESLNNVQ
+244 TNQDREVESLNNVQ
-258 QILNLVSYYSPVIIC
+258 KILNLVSYYRPIIIC

-288 TTPQVIAD
+288 TTPQVIVD

-303 TLEHSDLGQGLV
+303 TLEQSELSQGLV
-315 IITVMMPYTWTDTV
+315 IITVMAPDTWKTV
-329 NVMSGGIP
+329 NMMPGSIL
-337 DRLSTY
+337 DRISTY

-356 DSLVDLVQLWLQDF
+356 DSLVDLVKLWLQDF
-370 YQVRNLNPHHPIY
+370 YQVRNLNPPHPVY

-413 FMPPVPELPEDPV
+413 FMPPMPELSEDPA
-426 ERFEF
+426 ERFELAF
-431 ALNKELEADIREDME
+431 TKELEEDIRD
-446 DNSTIAQAIYFGFE
+446 DVKDSVTIAKAICFGFTTLIDE
-460 TLKGQTINKV
+460 TIDNVKINNIMTEV
-470 TVDDITA
+470 
-477 EIKPKAKNAGWI
+477 KPKLQNAGWI
-489 GFKIIGKENGK
+489 DFKIIGVENGK
-500 TIKIGVAVI
+500 KIKIGVSVI
-509 ESSQSELVA
+509 QTSQSDLVA
-518 ALKRLIDYQTFDLT
+518 GLRRLIDYQKFDLT

-540 AKIENINKA
+540 SKIEKI
-549 SKAYQ
+549 SKSSQAYK
-554 LLEQLVAVEKGGEV
+554 LLEQLVSVEKGGEV

-579 LAVRAVCKKCR
+579 IALSSVYEKCTE
-590 DYNLTEDQIFDFISQ
+590 YNLTKDEVFDFISQ
-605 KQLTFENLLLR
+605 KKLTFDNLLLR
-616 EILSDPSG
+616 EILSDPSNQ
-624 EMPAVDDED
+624 MPVVDDED
-633 ENLLLEDIFNPPSS
+633 ELQLLEDIFKLTSS
-647 DDTDDGDLSDL
+647 DDTDDGDLSDQ
-658 FS
+658 FC

>member
-1 MNNISVSSIESLN
+1 MNNIPVSPIEALN

-52 IFQAVEKVQ
+52 IFQAVGKVQ

-72 LVLTAQQG
+72 LVLTAAQG

-160 LSAQELIDRFDRVCA
+160 LSAQQLIDRFDRVCA
-175 SWITKNKNFMNTL
+175 SWANKNKNFMNTL
-188 TKQVLKAK
+188 TKQVLKTK
-196 SKADPYIVRAVLWTL
+196 SNVDPYIIRAVLWTL

-273 FDEIDVN
+273 FDEIDVKTN
-280 TSCRDDGL
+280 CRDDGL

-315 IITVMMPYTWTDTV
+315 IITLMMPDTWLQIV
-329 NVMSGGIP
+329 NLMPGGIP

-356 DSLVDLVQLWLQDF
+356 DSLVDLVGLWLQDF
-370 YQVRNLNPHHPIY
+370 YQVRNLNPPHPLY

-403 LTWCA
+403 LKWCA
-408 ENFKV
+408 ENFQV
-413 FMPPVPELPEDPV
+413 FMPPMPELPEDPI

-460 TLKGQTINKV
+460 TLKGQTIDKV

>member
-1 MNNISVSSIESLN
+1 MNNIPVSPIETLK

-145 MANEGFKGINSASQN
+145 MANEGFKAINSASQN
-160 LSAQELIDRFDRVCA
+160 LSPQELIDRFDRVCA
-175 SWITKNKNFMNTL
+175 SWATKNRNFMNTL
-188 TKQVLKAK
+188 TKQVLKTK

-337 DRLSTY
+337 DRVSTY

-356 DSLVDLVQLWLQDF
+356 DSLVDLVGLWLQDF
-370 YQVRNLNPHHPIY
+370 YQVRNLNPPHPVY
-383 PFEESQLREYG
+383 PFEETQLREHG

-403 LTWCA
+403 LNWCA
-408 ENFKV
+408 ENFQV
-413 FMPPVPELPEDPV
+413 FMPPMPELPEDPI

-431 ALNKELEADIREDME
+431 ALTKELEADIREEMD

-460 TLKGQTINKV
+460 TLKGQTIDKV

-489 GFKIIGKENGK
+489 GFKIIGTENGK
-500 TIKIGVAVI
+500 AIKIGVAI
-509 ESSQSELVA
+509 IQTSQSELVA

-540 AKIENINKA
+540 SKIENIKKT
-549 SKAYQ
+549 SKAYK
-554 LLEQLVAVEKGGEV
+554 LLEELVSVEKGGEI
-568 VYLIEE
+568 VYLVEE

-579 LAVRAVCKKCR
+579 MAVRAVCKKCR
-590 DYNLTEDQIFDFISQ
+590 DYNLTEDQVFEFISQ
-605 KQLTFENLLLR
+605 KHLTFENPLLR

-624 EMPAVDDED
+624 EMPVVDDED
-633 ENLLLEDIFNPPSS
+633 ESLLLEDIFNPPSS
-647 DDTDDGDLSDL
+647 DDTDDLDISDL

>member
-1 MNNISVSSIESLN
+1 MNNIEVSPIEALH

-87 SRTRHRLESNGGAL
+87 SRIRRRLESNGGAL

-145 MANEGFKGINSASQN
+145 MANEGFKAINSASQN
-160 LSAQELIDRFDRVCA
+160 LSPQELIDRFDRVCA
-175 SWITKNKNFMNTL
+175 SWATKNRNFMNTL
-188 TKQVLKAK
+188 TKQVLKTK

-337 DRLSTY
+337 DRVSTY

-356 DSLVDLVQLWLQDF
+356 DSLVDLVGLWLQDF
-370 YQVRNLNPHHPIY
+370 YQVRNLNPPHPVY
-383 PFEESQLREYG
+383 PFEETQLREHG

-403 LTWCA
+403 LNWCA
-408 ENFKV
+408 ENFQV
-413 FMPPVPELPEDPV
+413 FMPPMPELPEDPI

-431 ALNKELEADIREDME
+431 ALTKELEADIREEME

-460 TLKGQTINKV
+460 TLKGQTIDKV

-489 GFKIIGKENGK
+489 GFKIIGTENGK
-500 TIKIGVAVI
+500 AIKIGVAI
-509 ESSQSELVA
+509 IQTSQSELVA

-540 AKIENINKA
+540 SKIENIKKT
-549 SKAYQ
+549 SKAYK
-554 LLEQLVAVEKGGEV
+554 LLEELVSVEKGGEI
-568 VYLIEE
+568 VYLVEE

-579 LAVRAVCKKCR
+579 MAVRAVCKKCR
-590 DYNLTEDQIFDFISQ
+590 DYNLTEDQVFEFISQ
-605 KQLTFENLLLR
+605 KHLTFENPLLR

-624 EMPAVDDED
+624 EMPVVDDED
-633 ENLLLEDIFNPPSS
+633 ESLLLEDIFNPPSS
-647 DDTDDGDLSDL
+647 DDTDDLDISDL

>member
-1 MNNISVSSIESLN
+1 MNNISVSPIEALN

-61 TSQSSQEKVTS
+61 TTQSSQEKVTS

-87 SRTRHRLESNGGAL
+87 SRTRHRLETNGGAL

-132 SQSVMQW
+132 SQRVMQW

-145 MANEGFKGINSASQN
+145 MANEGFKAINSATPN
-160 LSAQELIDRFDRVCA
+160 LSPQELIKRFDRVCA
-175 SWITKNKNFMNTL
+175 SWATKNKNFMNTL
-188 TKQVLKAK
+188 TKQVLKTK

-211 SESETPFAIKWL
+211 SEVETPFAIKWL
-223 SGEELDKSKAEE
+223 SGEELDTSKAEE
-235 LGLPSNSGK
+235 LGLPANSGK
-244 TNQDREAESLNNVQ
+244 SNQDRESESLNNVQ

-280 TSCRDDGL
+280 TSCRDDGF

-303 TLEHSDLGQGLV
+303 TLEHSELGQGLV
-315 IITVMMPYTWTDTV
+315 IITVMMPDTWQQTV
-329 NVMSGGIP
+329 NLMPGGIP
-337 DRLSTY
+337 DRVSTY

-370 YQVRNLNPHHPIY
+370 YNIRNLNPPHPVY
-383 PFEESQLREYG
+383 PFEETQLREYG

-413 FMPPVPELPEDPV
+413 FMPPVP
-426 ERFEF
+426 
-431 ALNKELEADIREDME
+431 
-446 DNSTIAQAIYFGFE
+446 
-460 TLKGQTINKV
+460 
-470 TVDDITA
+470 
-477 EIKPKAKNAGWI
+477 
-489 GFKIIGKENGK
+489 
-500 TIKIGVAVI
+500 
-509 ESSQSELVA
+509 
-518 ALKRLIDYQTFDLT
+518 
-532 RGCLVRSQ
+532 
-540 AKIENINKA
+540 
-549 SKAYQ
+549 
-554 LLEQLVAVEKGGEV
+554 
-568 VYLIEE
+568 
-574 QIKPL
+574 
-579 LAVRAVCKKCR
+579 
-590 DYNLTEDQIFDFISQ
+590 
-605 KQLTFENLLLR
+605 
-616 EILSDPSG
+616 
-624 EMPAVDDED
+624 
-633 ENLLLEDIFNPPSS
+633 
-647 DDTDDGDLSDL
+647 
-658 FS
+658 

>member
-1 MNNISVSSIESLN
+1 MNNIPVSPIETLN

-19 HNPFSKAGIVKEQ
+19 YNPFSKAGIVKEQ

-145 MANEGFKGINSASQN
+145 MANEGFKAINSASQN
-160 LSAQELIDRFDRVCA
+160 LSPQELIDRFDRVCA
-175 SWITKNKNFMNTL
+175 SWATKNRNFMNTL
-188 TKQVLKAK
+188 TKQVLKTK

-337 DRLSTY
+337 DRVSTY

-356 DSLVDLVQLWLQDF
+356 DSLVDLVGLWLQDF
-370 YQVRNLNPHHPIY
+370 YQVRNLNPPHPVY
-383 PFEESQLREYG
+383 PFEETQLREHG

-403 LTWCA
+403 LNWCA
-408 ENFKV
+408 ENFQV
-413 FMPPVPELPEDPV
+413 FMPPMPELPEDPI

-431 ALNKELEADIREDME
+431 ALTKELEADIREEME

-460 TLKGQTINKV
+460 TLKGQTIDKV

-489 GFKIIGKENGK
+489 GFKIIGTENGK
-500 TIKIGVAVI
+500 AIKIGVAI
-509 ESSQSELVA
+509 IQTSQSELVA

-540 AKIENINKA
+540 SKIENIKKT
-549 SKAYQ
+549 SKAYK
-554 LLEQLVAVEKGGEV
+554 LLEELVSVEKGGEI
-568 VYLIEE
+568 VYLVEE

-579 LAVRAVCKKCR
+579 MAVRAVCKKCR
-590 DYNLTEDQIFDFISQ
+590 DYNLTEDQVFEFISQ
-605 KQLTFENLLLR
+605 KHLTFENPLLR

-624 EMPAVDDED
+624 EMPVVDDED
-633 ENLLLEDIFNPPSS
+633 ESLLLEDIFNPPSS
-647 DDTDDGDLSDL
+647 DDTDDLDISDL